1 MSEMSIKEGTLVEF
15 TYSIVDEKGTTV
27 EQIDLPVNYIH
38 GKNSGV
44 YYKIEDALKGHK
56 AGETVSVTLTP
67 EDGFGPPNPDL
78 MFTDDIKN
86 IPEEFHHVGAEAEFS
101 NDAGE
106 TKTFRVTK
114 IENDKITMDGNH
126 PLAGQTVEFSVSILG
141 VREATTDEL
150 SGKIPTGQAVAN
162 PTTNPPTIN

>member
-1 MSEMSIKEGTLVEF
+1 MSKMSIKEGALIEF
-15 TYSIVDEKGTTV
+15 TYSIVDEEGTTV

-44 YYKIEDALKGHK
+44 YYKIEDALEGHK

-78 MFTDDIKN
+78 MFTDDINN

-106 TKTFRVTK
+106 TKIFRVTK
-114 IENDKITMDGNH
+114 IENDKITLDGNH
-126 PLAGQTVEFSVSILG
+126 PLAGQTVEFSVSILA

-162 PTTNPPTIN
+162 PATKPPTIN